1 MNLPEIAVYNFSSQS
16 DAEVQRAVRAVNRQ
30 VTEDFLPIWGA
41 GYICSLKNHT
51 AVIGSNEDAFAN
63 EPVTADAAMYI
74 VDESHLQGAAG
85 YHFMNGREVPYG
97 FVFTEAN
104 DWMVTLSHEVLELT
118 MDPNANCFVPGPDP
132 RPGQNGTVLHTYEV
146 CDAVERT
153 SYLIDGVPVS
163 NFVTPQYF
171 VEGNGPGT
179 RNDFLGTKIKSF
191 EALPGC
197 HLGFF
202 DLSTGQFEMFV
213 QPGSL
218 ADTLATKLAAKGS
231 GGRVE
236 HTSNNRVPN
245 AERAV
250 KEAIEKAS
258 NPGTREILAY
268 ALRRDA
274 YRLEIES
281 AAKKKKST

>member
-1 MNLPEIAVYNFSSQS
+1 MNLPEIAVYNFSSKS
-16 DAEVQRAVRAVNRQ
+16 DAEVQRAVRSINRQ
-30 VTEDFLPIWGA
+30 VTEDFLPIWGG
-41 GYICSLKNHT
+41 GYLCSLKNHT
-51 AVIGSNEDAFAN
+51 FVGNPDEDIAN
-63 EPVTADAAMYI
+63 EPVTAEAAMYI

-104 DWMVTLSHEVLELT
+104 NWTITFSHEVLELT

-132 RPGQNGTVLHTYEV
+132 RPGQNGIVLHTYEV

-153 SYLIDGVPVS
+153 SYLIDDVAVS

-171 VEGNGPGT
+171 VDGNANGT
-179 RNDFLGTKIKSF
+179 RNDFLGTKLKSF
-191 EALPGC
+191 KALPGC

-202 DLSTGQFEMFV
+202 DLAANEFEIFV
-213 QPGSL
+213 QPGNL
-218 ADTLATKLAAKGS
+218 ADTLATKLAAKSS

-236 HTSNNRVPN
+236 RTSDDRVPN
-245 AERAV
+245 AARAIQ
-250 KEAIEKAS
+250 EAIRKTS
-258 NPGTREILAY
+258 NKGAREVLEY

-281 AAKKKKST
+281 TKKKNK